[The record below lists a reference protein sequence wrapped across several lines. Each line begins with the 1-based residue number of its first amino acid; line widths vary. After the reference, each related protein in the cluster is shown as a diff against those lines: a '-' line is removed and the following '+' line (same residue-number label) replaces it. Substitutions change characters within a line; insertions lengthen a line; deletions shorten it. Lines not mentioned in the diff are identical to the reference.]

1 MTLIPPTSSKPGASY
16 AWLKP
21 TQNQCGGK
29 YAWQKRMGYH
39 EYEKKKKKASWY
51 WMNGEQGGPGCLCP
65 PRSQGALVMNI
76 LPHFFFYTIGSVE
89 QP

>member
-1 MTLIPPTSSKPGASY
+1 MLGS
-16 AWLKP
+16 
-21 TQNQCGGK
+21 NQPKINVEENMLGRRGWGIMNMK
-29 YAWQKRMGYH
+29 
-39 EYEKKKKKASWY
+39 KKKKKASWY

>member
-1 MTLIPPTSSKPGASY
+1 MTLIPPTSSKLGASY
-16 AWLKP
+16 ARLKL
-21 TQNQCGGK
+21 TQNQCGGR

-39 EYEKKKKKASWY
+39 EYEKKKKASWY

-65 PRSQGALVMNI
+65 SGSPSHEH
-76 LPHFFFYTIGSVE
+76 PPPFFFYTIGSVE

>member
-39 EYEKKKKKASWY
+39 EYEKKKKKGLLVLDEWGTRRSR
-51 WMNGEQGGPGCLCP
+51 MPVSSKESGSPSHEHP
-65 PRSQGALVMNI
+65 P
-76 LPHFFFYTIGSVE
+76 PFFFLHHR
-89 QP
+89 QC